1 MGHLSDQAHPNARVG
16 RQRYQPEAGRS
27 EDGGAWRGPTDAA
40 WMTRLLRGALPPR
53 PSTGEPAPALV
64 SLPAPVLVPLPAPV
78 LVPLP
83 VEVAG

>member
-1 MGHLSDQAHPNARVG
+1 MGQLSNQAHASARVG
-16 RQRYQPEAGRS
+16 RQRYQPEAARS
-27 EDGGAWRGPTDAA
+27 EDGGAWRGPTEAA

-64 SLPAPVLVPLPAPV
+64 SLPPPV

-83 VEVAG
+83 VEIAG